1 MVNTEEA
8 IGAGAGSP
16 GGFSPPREQEESANE
31 QTLGAWENS
40 PDFTQSPSSASPHQD
55 APAPRRSA
63 AKEILGGVAIGLG
76 VGALITLVAAT
87 ILLLL

>member
-31 QTLGAWENS
+31 QTLGAWENIPGFAENLPKSS
-40 PDFTQSPSSASPHQD
+40 PRQG

-63 AKEILGGVAIGLG
+63 AKEIVGGVAIGLG
-76 VGALITLVAAT
+76 AGALITLVAAT